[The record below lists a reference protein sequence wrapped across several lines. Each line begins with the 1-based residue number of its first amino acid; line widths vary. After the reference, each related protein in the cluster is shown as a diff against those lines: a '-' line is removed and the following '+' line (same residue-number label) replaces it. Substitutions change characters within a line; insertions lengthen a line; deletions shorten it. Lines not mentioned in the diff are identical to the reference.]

1 MGPGASCGAAVRG
14 GDGEG
19 GGNKGRSPPPR
30 AAEPSLRH
38 EDARGAAGPRGA
50 AAAAQRPRSAGEC
63 GATAGC
69 GAGGGGVGGERARG
83 VSTERWLGGGGLGG
97 GRGCGE
103 WRLKVTGKRLR
114 EKPAGLGCWPPPEG
128 SPRGAVWASDPPRDG
143 AAPGA
148 VLRAA
153 APGRGSRSARL
164 GGASAWGAPSPS
176 PSLSEEKSPHFW
188 LPASVQPA
196 GFKSTELASLLWG
209 FSFLVPPFLQP
220 HCWGCSGV
228 GDALGL
234 EMLW

>member
-1 MGPGASCGAAVRG
+1 MRCW
-14 GDGEG
+14 G
-19 GGNKGRSPPPR
+19 GGSGGKGREGS
-30 AAEPSLRH
+30 APS
-38 EDARGAAGPRGA
+38 
-50 AAAAQRPRSAGEC
+50 
-63 GATAGC
+63 
-69 GAGGGGVGGERARG
+69 GG
-83 VSTERWLGGGGLGG
+83 WGGGGLGG

-228 GDALGL
+228 GDALVTLQGRGCSGWVWRCSRGAPGTL
-234 EMLW
+234 RVWRCFCGAPGVL